1 VDARG
6 WDDRYQSTDRLWS
19 AEPNVFVADR
29 LSGLKPGV
37 GLDIASG
44 EGRNA
49 IWLAGLGWDMTAV
62 DFSEVAIERGR
73 GRSQEVDFVVADV
86 LTWDPEREYDLII
99 VAYLQVVEDK
109 LASLVK
115 RSTSW
120 LAPGGVLFLIG
131 HDESNLEH
139 GVGGP
144 QYPEVLWRV
153 DRIVEWLEGLELVE
167 ARVVDREVEVD
178 DGVAVAR
185 DALVMARAR
194 PD

>member
-1 VDARG
+1 MDARG

-29 LSGLKPGV
+29 LSGLTPGV
-37 GLDIASG
+37 GLDLASG

-49 IWLAGLGWDMTAV
+49 IWLAGLGWDMTAI

-73 GRSQEVDFVVADV
+73 EHSHEVDFVVADV
-86 LTWDPEREYDLII
+86 LTWEPEREYDLIM

-115 RSTSW
+115 RSTGW
-120 LAPGGVLFLIG
+120 LAPGGVLFLVG

-144 QYPEVLWRV
+144 QYPEVLWSV
-153 DRIVEWLEGLELVE
+153 DRIVEWLDGLEVVE
-167 ARVVDREVEVD
+167 ARVVDRGVEVD

-185 DALVMARAR
+185 DALIMARAR
-194 PD
+194 QD